1 VEAFGGSVSEKPI
14 QTPPPRRAPTHRAQP
29 GARRP
34 LRQRLS
40 PSNLKPSNLTTPQKK
55 ALGWTG
61 AVLVIIALAVAILI
75 AIWDWNWFRG
85 PLERVASARL
95 NRDVT
100 ISGDLNVDLWSWQ
113 PSATVD
119 GIAVAN
125 PVWAG
130 TGKLGTIDRLRVRV
144 RLVPL
149 LWGKAD
155 VRVLAVERPN
165 FSLLA
170 DAKGRKNWD
179 FSDGRVQEPM
189 NLPPIQRFVIKDGR
203 LKYLDARRDV
213 RFEGTINAREQLGA
227 DNRGFELLG
236 RGTINGAPFRAEVLG
251 GPLLNI
257 ERDKPYPFNAEIR
270 AGRTFITAKGEVPK
284 PFDLGRF
291 HMDTTARGPDLAELF
306 PITGVA
312 LPNTP
317 PYDLRGRLI
326 REELLWRIE
335 GLGGRVGDSDLS
347 GKVSVDTANTRP
359 FLRADLSS
367 RSLDFDDLA
376 PLFGAAPKAGPG
388 ETLSP
393 EQAAIARKMVAQQR
407 LLPDT
412 TLDLK
417 RIRAMDADVTYK
429 ALSIRDT
436 PIKLSSAEVRVR
448 LDNGLLKAQPVR
460 LDLPRGRVEGGVT
473 LNARNAVA
481 RTDLDLRLSNSRIET
496 IIPLQFQGGTPVT
509 GPLVGRAKL
518 AGSGN
523 SVHAAFGSADGEVTV
538 VAPDGEIR
546 KAIAELLGVNVIKGL
561 GLLNKK
567 DMTPIR
573 CGVANFQT
581 RGGVMRADNII
592 LDTGP
597 VLVKGQGT
605 INLATE
611 RVDLKFR
618 GHDKKF
624 RLMRVLLPI
633 TAKGPIMAPKMG
645 VEPGSAI
652 AQGGAAVTLGSLLTP
667 LAAIL
672 PFVDPGLAKD
682 ANCAALIAEARA
694 DGAPVRT
701 VSSKAL
707 TAKR

>member
-1 VEAFGGSVSEKPI
+1 VSEKPI
-14 QTPPPRRAPTHRAQP
+14 QTPPPPRRAPTRRGQP

-40 PSNLKPSNLTTPQKK
+40 PTNLKPSNLTPPQKK

-61 AVLVIIALAVAILI
+61 AILVIIALAVGILI

-95 NRDVT
+95 HREVT
-100 ISGDLNVDLWSWQ
+100 ITGDLNADIWSWR

-119 GIAVAN
+119 GIAIAN
-125 PVWAG
+125 PAWAG
-130 TGKLGTIDRLRVRV
+130 KDKLGTIDRLRVRI

-179 FSDGRVQEPM
+179 FSDGRVQAPL
-189 NLPPIQRFVIKDGR
+189 NLPPIQRFVIKDGK

-227 DNRGFELLG
+227 ANRGFELLG
-236 RGTINGAPFRAEVLG
+236 RGTINGAPFRAEVTG

-257 ERDKPYPFNAEIR
+257 ERDKPYPFDAEIR
-270 AGRTFITAKGEVPK
+270 AGRTFITAKGAVPK

-291 HMDTTARGPDLAELF
+291 YMDTTARGPDLAELF
-306 PITGVA
+306 PITGIA

-317 PYDLRGRLI
+317 PYNLRGRVV

-359 FLRADLSS
+359 FLRADLTS
-367 RSLDFDDLA
+367 RSLDFDDLGA
-376 PLFGAAPKAGPG
+376 LFGAAPKAGPG
-388 ETLSP
+388 ETASP
-393 EQAAIARKMVAQQR
+393 EQAVVARKMVAQQR

-412 TLDLK
+412 PLDMK

-460 LDLPRGRVEGGVT
+460 LDLSRGRIEGGVT

-496 IIPLQFQGGTPVT
+496 IIPLSFQGGTPVT

-523 SVHAAFGSADGEVTV
+523 SVHDAFGGADGEVTV

-546 KAIAELLGVNVIKGL
+546 KALAELLGVNVIKGL

-581 RGGVMRADNII
+581 RGGVMRADHII
-592 LDTGP
+592 LDTGA

-618 GHDKKF
+618 GHNKKF
-624 RLMRVLLPI
+624 RLDRVMLPI

-645 VEPGSAI
+645 VEPGAAV
-652 AQGGAAVTLGSLLTP
+652 AQGGAAVTLGALLSP

-694 DGAPVRT
+694 DGAPVKT

>member
-1 VEAFGGSVSEKPI
+1 M
-14 QTPPPRRAPTHRAQP
+14 

-34 LRQRLS
+34 LRQRLAS
-40 PSNLKPSNLTTPQKK
+40 PRLKPPRLSPPAKK

-61 AVLVIIALAVAILI
+61 AILVIVAIAVAILV

-95 NRDVT
+95 NRHVT
-100 ISGDLNVDLWSWQ
+100 ISGDLNADIWSWR
-113 PSATVD
+113 PSATID
-119 GIAVAN
+119 GIAIAN
-125 PVWAG
+125 PAWAG
-130 TGKLGTIDRLRVRV
+130 KGRLGTIDRLSVRV

-170 DAKGRKNWD
+170 DAQGRKNWD
-179 FSDGRVQEPM
+179 FSEGRDKAPAD
-189 NLPPIQRFVIKDGR
+189 LPPIQRFVIKDGR
-203 LKYLDARRDV
+203 LSYLDALRDV
-213 RFEGTINAREQLGA
+213 RFEGTINAREEIGEA
-227 DNRGFELLG
+227 NRGFEILG
-236 RGTINGAPFRAEVLG
+236 RGTINGAPFRAEVTG

-257 ERDKPYPFNAEIR
+257 ERDKPYPFDAEIR
-270 AGRTFITAKGEVPK
+270 AGRTYITARGAVPK

-317 PYDLRGRLI
+317 PYNLRGRLI

-347 GKVSVDTANTRP
+347 GKVSVDTAGERP
-359 FLRADLSS
+359 FLRADLAS
-367 RSLDFDDLA
+367 RSLDFDDLGA
-376 PLFGAAPKAGPG
+376 LFGAAPKAGPG
-388 ETLSP
+388 ETVSP
-393 EQAAIARKMVAQQR
+393 EQAAVARKMVAQQR

-412 TLDLK
+412 PLDAR

-436 PIKLSSAEVRVR
+436 PIALRSGEVRVR
-448 LDNGLLKAQPVR
+448 LDDGLLRAQPVR
-460 LDLPRGRVEGGVT
+460 LDLPRGRVEGGVV
-473 LNARNAVA
+473 LDARGATPQ
-481 RTDLDLRLSNSRIET
+481 TDLDLRLSNSRIET
-496 IIPLQFQGGTPVT
+496 LIPVQFQGAPPVT

-518 AGSGN
+518 TGSGA
-523 SVHAAFGSADGEVTV
+523 SVHAAFASADGEVTV

-546 KAIAELLGVNVIKGL
+546 KAIAELLGSNVIKGL
-561 GLLNKK
+561 GLLDKQ
-567 DMTPIR
+567 DTTPIR
-573 CGVANFQT
+573 CGVASFT
-581 RGGVMRADNII
+581 ARDGVMRANHIV

-597 VLVKGQGT
+597 VLVKGKGT

-611 RVDLKFR
+611 RMNLEFK
-618 GHDKKF
+618 GQNKKF
-624 RLMRVLLPI
+624 RLVRVLLPV
-633 TAKGPIMAPKMG
+633 TAKGPIMAPKVG
-645 VEPGSAI
+645 VEAGGAI
-652 AQGGAAVTLGSLLTP
+652 AQGGAAVGLGALLSP

-682 ANCAALIAEARA
+682 ADCAGLMAEA
-694 DGAPVRT
+694 
-701 VSSKAL
+701 KAEGTPINASVNPL
-707 TAKR
+707 TAKRRAPQSPPQR

>member
-1 VEAFGGSVSEKPI
+1 MSEQPV
-14 QTPPPRRAPTHRAQP
+14 QSPSPGRRRAPTRREQP

-34 LRQRLS
+34 LRQRLT
-40 PSNLKPSNLTTPQKK
+40 PPRLKPPRLSRPAKK

-61 AVLVIIALAVAILI
+61 AILGVIALAVAILI

-85 PLERVASARL
+85 PLERMASARL
-95 NRDVT
+95 HRQVT
-100 ISGDLNVDLWSWQ
+100 ITGDLNADVWSWR

-119 GIAVAN
+119 GVAIAN
-125 PVWAG
+125 PAWAG
-130 TGKLGTIDRLRVRV
+130 PGELGTIDRLRVRI

-155 VRVLAVERPN
+155 IRVLAVERPN
-165 FSLLA
+165 FALLS
-170 DAKGRKNWD
+170 DATGRKNWD
-179 FSDGRVQEPM
+179 FSDGRVKAPM
-189 NLPPIQRFVIKDGR
+189 NLPPIQRFLIKDGR

-236 RGTINGAPFRAEVLG
+236 RGTINGAPFRAEVVG

-257 ERDKPYPFNAEIR
+257 ERDKPYPFDAEIR
-270 AGRTFITAKGEVPK
+270 SGRTFVTAKGAVPK

-291 HMDTTARGPDLAELF
+291 YMDTTARGPDLADLF
-306 PITGVA
+306 PLTGVA

-317 PYDLRGRLI
+317 PYSLRGRLV
-326 REELLWRIE
+326 REELVWRIND
-335 GLGGRVGDSDLS
+335 LGGRVGDSDLS
-347 GKVSVDTANTRP
+347 GKLSVDTAETRP
-359 FLRADLSS
+359 FLRADLRS
-367 RSLDFDDLA
+367 RSLDWDDLGA
-376 PLFGAAPKAGPG
+376 VFGAAPKAGPG
-388 ETLSP
+388 ETASP
-393 EQAAIARKMVAQQR
+393 EQAVMARRMVAQQR

-412 TLDLK
+412 PLDVS
-417 RIRAMDADVTYK
+417 RIRAMDADVTYR

-436 PIKLSSAEVRVR
+436 PIKLSSGSVRVQ

-460 LDLPRGRVEGGVT
+460 LDLPRGRVEGGVI
-473 LNARNAVA
+473 LNARNKVPH
-481 RTDLDLRLSNSRIET
+481 TDLDLRLSNSRIET
-496 IIPLQFQGGTPVT
+496 IVPLSFQGGTPLS

-523 SVHAAFGSADGEVTV
+523 SVHAAFANADGEVTV
-538 VAPDGEIR
+538 VAPNGEIR

-581 RGGVMRADNII
+581 RNGVMRADNIV

-597 VLVKGQGT
+597 VLVKGAGT
-605 INLATE
+605 VDLRTE
-611 RVDLKFR
+611 RVDLTFR

-624 RLMRVLLPI
+624 RLVRVLLPI
-633 TAKGPIMAPKMG
+633 TAKGPIMAPKLG
-645 VEPGSAI
+645 VKPGAAI
-652 AQGGAAVTLGSLLTP
+652 AQGGAAVTLGSLLSP

-694 DGAPVRT
+694 DGAPVKT
-701 VSSKAL
+701 ASSKPL
-707 TAKR
+707 TARR

>member
-1 VEAFGGSVSEKPI
+1 
-14 QTPPPRRAPTHRAQP
+14 
-29 GARRP
+29 
-34 LRQRLS
+34 LS
-40 PSNLKPSNLTTPQKK
+40 PPARK

-61 AVLVIIALAVAILI
+61 AVLAVIAIAVAILV

-95 NRDVT
+95 HRQVT
-100 ISGDLNVDLWSWQ
+100 ITGDLNADIWSWR

-119 GIAVAN
+119 GIAIAN
-125 PVWAG
+125 PAWAG
-130 TGKLGTIDRLRVRV
+130 KDRLGTIDRLRVRI

-155 VRVLAVERPN
+155 IRVLAVERPN

-170 DAKGRKNWD
+170 DANGRKNWD
-179 FSDGRVQEPM
+179 FSDGRVKEPM
-189 NLPPIQRFVIKDGR
+189 KLPPIQRFLIKDGR

-227 DNRGFELLG
+227 NNRGFELLG
-236 RGTINGAPFRAEVLG
+236 RGTINGAPFRAEVVG

-257 ERDKPYPFNAEIR
+257 ERDKPYPFDADIR
-270 AGRTFITAKGEVPK
+270 AGRTFITAKGAVPK

-291 HMDTTARGPDLAELF
+291 HMDTTARGPDLADLF
-306 PITGVA
+306 PITGIA

-317 PYDLRGRLI
+317 PYNLRGRLV
-326 REELLWRIE
+326 REELLWRID

-347 GKVSVDTANTRP
+347 GKVSVDTAGKRP
-359 FLRADLSS
+359 FLRGDLRS
-367 RSLDFDDLA
+367 RSLDWDDLGA
-376 PLFGAAPKAGPG
+376 VFGAAPKAGPG
-388 ETLSP
+388 ETASP
-393 EQAAIARKMVAQQR
+393 EQAVMARKMVAQQR

-412 TLDLK
+412 PLDVS

-436 PIKLSSAEVRVR
+436 PIRLSSGSVRVR
-448 LDNGLLKAQPVR
+448 LDNGLLKAEPMR

-473 LNARNAVA
+473 LNARNKVA
-481 RTDLDLRLSNSRIET
+481 HTDLDLRLSNSRIET
-496 IIPLQFQGGTPVT
+496 LIPLSFQGGTPVS

-523 SVHAAFGSADGEVTV
+523 SVHAAFGSASGEVTV
-538 VAPDGEIR
+538 VAPNGEIR
-546 KAIAELLGVNVIKGL
+546 KAFAELAGVNVIKGL
-561 GLLNKK
+561 GLLKKK

-581 RGGVMRADNII
+581 RGGVMRADNIVF
-592 LDTGP
+592 DTGP
-597 VLVKGQGT
+597 VLVKGEGT
-605 INLATE
+605 VNLATE
-611 RVDLKFR
+611 QVDLKFR

-624 RLMRVLLPI
+624 RLARVLLPI
-633 TAKGPIMAPKMG
+633 TAKGPMMAPKLG
-645 VEPGSAI
+645 VQPGAAI
-652 AQGGAAVTLGSLLTP
+652 AQGGAAITLGSLLSP

-682 ANCAALIAEARA
+682 ADCAALIAEAKA
-694 DGAPVRT
+694 DGAPVKT

>member
-1 VEAFGGSVSEKPI
+1 M
-14 QTPPPRRAPTHRAQP
+14 
-29 GARRP
+29 
-34 LRQRLS
+34 
-40 PSNLKPSNLTTPQKK
+40 
-55 ALGWTG
+55 
-61 AVLVIIALAVAILI
+61 AVLI

-85 PLERVASARL
+85 PLERVASERL
-95 NRDVT
+95 NRQVT
-100 ISGDLNVDLWSWQ
+100 ITGDLNADIWSWR

-119 GIAVAN
+119 GIAIAN
-125 PVWAG
+125 PAWAG
-130 TGKLGTIDRLRVRV
+130 TGKLGTIDRLGVRV

-155 VRVLAVERPN
+155 IRVLDVQRPD

-170 DAKGRKNWD
+170 DATGRKNWD
-179 FSDGRVQEPM
+179 FSDGRVEEPM
-189 NLPPIQRFVIKDGR
+189 NLPPIQRFVIRDGR
-203 LKYLDARRDV
+203 LKYLDARRAV

-227 DNRGFELLG
+227 DNRGFELVG
-236 RGTINGAPFRAEVLG
+236 RGTINGAPFRAELTG

-257 ERDKPYPFNAEIR
+257 ERDKPYPFEADIR
-270 AGRTFITAKGEVPK
+270 AGSTYITAKGEVPK

-291 HMDTTARGPDLAELF
+291 HMDTTARGPDLADLV

-317 PYDLRGRLI
+317 PYNLRGRLV
-326 REELLWRIE
+326 REELLWRVD

-347 GKVSVDTANTRP
+347 GRLSVDTAGTRP
-359 FLRADLSS
+359 FLRADLRS
-367 RSLDFDDLA
+367 RSLDFDDLGA
-376 PLFGAAPKAGPG
+376 VFGAAPKAGPG
-388 ETLSP
+388 ETVSP
-393 EQAAIARKMVAQQR
+393 EQAAMARRMVAQQR

-412 TLDLK
+412 PLDVS

-436 PIKLSSAEVRVR
+436 PIKLSSGEVRVR
-448 LDNGLLKAQPVR
+448 LDDGLLRAQPVR
-460 LDLPRGRVEGGVT
+460 LDLPRGRIEGEVT

-496 IIPLQFQGGTPVT
+496 LIPLSFQGSTPVM

-523 SVHAAFGSADGEVTV
+523 SVHDAFAGADGEVTV
-538 VAPDGEIR
+538 VAPSGEIR

-581 RGGVMRADNII
+581 RGGVMRAENII

-624 RLMRVLLPI
+624 RLVRVLLPI
-633 TAKGPIMAPKMG
+633 TAKGPIMAPKLG
-645 VEPGSAI
+645 VEPGAAL
-652 AQGGAAVTLGSLLTP
+652 AQGGVAATLGSLLSP

-682 ANCAALIAEARA
+682 ANCAALIAEARSE
-694 DGAPVRT
+694 GAPVKT

>member
-1 VEAFGGSVSEKPI
+1 VSQQPI
-14 QTPPPRRAPTHRAQP
+14 QTPRPARPRTPRALP

-40 PSNLKPSNLTTPQKK
+40 PAQLKPPHLSPPQKK

-61 AVLVIIALAVAILI
+61 AVLVVIALAVAILI

-95 NRDVT
+95 HRDVT
-100 ISGDLNVDLWSWQ
+100 ITGDLNADIWSWR

-119 GIAVAN
+119 GIAIAN
-125 PVWAG
+125 PAWAG
-130 TGKLGTIDRLRVRV
+130 TGKLGTIERLRIRV

-155 VRVLAVERPN
+155 IRVLAVERPN

-170 DAKGRKNWD
+170 DAQGRKNWD
-179 FSDGRVQEPM
+179 FSDGREREPM
-189 NLPPIQRFVIKDGR
+189 NLPPIQRFLIQDGR

-213 RFEGTINAREQLGA
+213 RFEGTINAREQLGERT
-227 DNRGFELLG
+227 RGFELLG

-257 ERDKPYPFNAEIR
+257 ERDKPYPFDAEIR
-270 AGRTFITAKGEVPK
+270 AGRTFITAKGAVPK

-291 HMDTTARGPDLAELF
+291 YMDTTARGPDLAELF

-317 PYDLRGRLI
+317 PYNLRGRLV
-326 REELLWRIE
+326 REELLWRVD

-359 FLRADLSS
+359 FLRADLRS
-367 RSLDFDDLA
+367 RSLDFDDLGA
-376 PLFGAAPKAGPG
+376 VFGAAPKAGPG
-388 ETLSP
+388 ETVSP
-393 EQAAIARKMVAQQR
+393 EQAVMARRMVAQQR

-412 TLDLK
+412 PLDFK

-448 LDNGLLKAQPVR
+448 LDNGLLRAQPLR
-460 LDLPRGRVEGGVT
+460 LDLPRGRVEGQVT
-473 LNARNAVA
+473 LNARQAVA

-496 IIPLQFQGGTPVT
+496 LIPLTFQGGTPVT

-523 SVHAAFGSADGEVTV
+523 SVHEAFGGADGQVTV

-546 KAIAELLGVNVIKGL
+546 KALAELLGVNVIKGL

-573 CGVANFQT
+573 CGVANFQA

-605 INLATE
+605 VNLATE

-633 TAKGPIMAPKMG
+633 TAKGPIMAPKVG
-645 VEPGSAI
+645 VEPGAAL
-652 AQGGAAVTLGSLLTP
+652 AQGGAAVTLGSLLSP

-672 PFVDPGLAKD
+672 PFVDPGLAQNAD
-682 ANCAALIAEARA
+682 CATLIAQARA
-694 DGAPVRT
+694 DGAPVRA
-701 VSSKAL
+701 VASKAL